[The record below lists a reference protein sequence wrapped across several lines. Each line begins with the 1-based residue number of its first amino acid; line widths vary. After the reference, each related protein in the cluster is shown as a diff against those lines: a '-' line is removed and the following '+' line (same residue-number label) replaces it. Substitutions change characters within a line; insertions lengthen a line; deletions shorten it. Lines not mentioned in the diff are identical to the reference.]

1 MEQRFLR
8 HINKFYFAIL
18 IVQLWGI
25 VLLTLGFVGYSSKLI
40 SLFGYFIYFFAAI
53 YFIQAL
59 FKNRYKPSFIQLLFV
74 LWVGWII
81 LSAIP
86 VLFDSDR
93 NYIRFKQFISGAFF
107 LYLFNFIMIARLDI
121 DFYKKLY
128 RLSYKLVLLYLI
140 VNIFLFFYFIDD
152 IENGAESL
160 TFLMGGVAPLLM
172 TMSYHS
178 RLKRTL
184 ILISVFVVII
194 GMMILARRNAVVYYG
209 SVLMMAFSIGFITK
223 QTLKKNVKL
232 QYFRMGLMLIFLT
245 AMVIFLFS
253 DSFSFFWERVGTGM
267 ESREGIIENF
277 VQDFNRSPND
287 WITGRGLFGEFEGGI
302 LATNKD
308 TGMRDLIEN
317 GYLMLILKG
326 GWIYLGLLIALS
338 LQAMY
343 KGFFKSKNLLVKG
356 FAAII
361 LIYYIDM
368 IGYGI
373 PMLNLKYFM
382 VFIGIA
388 TCNNKWLREQTDEYL
403 SNQIGLK

>member
-1 MEQRFLR
+1 MKERFFR

-25 VLLTLGFVGYSSKLI
+25 VLLTLSFIGYSSKLI
-40 SLFGYFIYFFAAI
+40 SLVGYFVYFFAAI
-53 YFIQAL
+53 YFLQAL
-59 FKNRYKPSFIQLLFV
+59 FRNRDKPSFIQLLF
-74 LWVGWII
+74 LIWVGWII
-81 LSAIP
+81 ISAIP
-86 VLFDSDR
+86 ELFDSYR
-93 NYIRFKQFISGAFF
+93 NYIRFKQFISGVFF

-121 DFYKKLY
+121 DFYKKLF
-128 RLSYKLVLLYLI
+128 RFSYKLVLLYLI
-140 VNIFLFFYFIDD
+140 VNIFLFFYFIRD
-152 IENGAESL
+152 IKNGGEGL
-160 TFLMGGVAPLLM
+160 TYLMSGVAPLLM

-178 RLKRTL
+178 RLKRN
-184 ILISVFVVII
+184 IMLISAFVVVI
-194 GMMILARRNAVVYYG
+194 GMMILARRNVVVYYG
-209 SVLMMAFSIGFITK
+209 SVLLMAFLIGLLTK

-232 QYFRMGLMLIFLT
+232 QYLGVGLMMIFLT

-267 ESREGIIENF
+267 ESRDDIIELF
-277 VQDFNRSPND
+277 LLDFNSRPND

-302 LATNKD
+302 LATNED

-388 TCNNKWLREQTDEYL
+388 ACNNKWLREQTDEYL